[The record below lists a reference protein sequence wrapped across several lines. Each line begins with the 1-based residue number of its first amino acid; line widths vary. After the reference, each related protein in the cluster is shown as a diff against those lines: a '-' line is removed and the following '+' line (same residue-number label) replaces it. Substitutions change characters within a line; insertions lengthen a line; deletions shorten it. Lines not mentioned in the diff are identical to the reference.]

1 MTEVTKEYFEH
12 KSITLLQFVI
22 QAIITSRPLGWL
34 MYWMIFVVGW
44 VYGGGAIDTS
54 VILPMLLIG
63 PLGGFSMTVWND
75 MYDHESDILNPRKK
89 HWIYGSVLQPKFWRP
104 FIIATFV
111 TSGII
116 MFYPLIWGNMLGLVF
131 TALGLFISI
140 GYSTPP
146 LRFKERLFG
155 DILSNVG
162 GGFML
167 FFLGMSYNAGVNAIL
182 SGYPK
187 LIVAFLV
194 ATAIALLS
202 VAADYDADK
211 ASNQPTLATRIGLTY
226 SYIITTIL
234 FIISTAISFFILD
247 NSLRKTLVI
256 SILSV
261 IVSMSLVAI
270 LRPRKDITHIVY
282 IGSTFLVLLAGLIY
296 IALRT

>member
-1 MTEVTKEYFEH
+1 MTEDTKDNFEH
-12 KSITLLQFVI
+12 KSITHFQFII

-44 VYGGGAIDTS
+44 VYGGGPIDTT
-54 VILPMLLIG
+54 VILPMLIIG
-63 PLGGFSMTVWND
+63 PFGGFSMTVWND
-75 MYDHESDILNPRKK
+75 IYDYESDILNPRKK
-89 HWIYGSVLQPKFWRP
+89 HWIYGSVLQPRFWRL
-104 FIIATFV
+104 FMIVACV

-116 MFYPLIWGNMLGLVF
+116 IFYPLLWGNMLGLVF

-167 FFLGMSYNAGVNAIL
+167 FFLGMSYNAGISAIL
-182 SGYPK
+182 IGYPK

-211 ASNQPTLATRIGLTY
+211 ASNQPTLATRIGLKN
-226 SYIITTIL
+226 SYVITSIL
-234 FIISTAISFFILD
+234 FSISTSISLFILD

-261 IVSMSLVAI
+261 VVSMSLVAMW
-270 LRPRKDITHIVY
+270 RPRKDITHVVY
-282 IGSTFLVLLAGLIY
+282 IGSTFLILLGGLLY
-296 IALRT
+296 IALRS